1 MIIPENIIYVLDTL
15 TGKGFE
21 AYMVGGS
28 VRDMVMGKE
37 PSDFDITANALPE
50 EIIECFEGKKMVLS
64 GMKHGTVAPIINHE
78 AIEITTYRVDGEYK
92 DSRRPEEVFFT
103 RSLTE
108 DLKRRDF
115 TVNAMAMDKNFNIID
130 HYGGRADIENKV
142 IRCVGEAE
150 KRFSEDALRI
160 MRGLRFSSVLGFSI
174 EEETKK
180 AILKLYPLLSNIA
193 KERIFT
199 ELKKLVTGENAGE
212 ILSDYKDVFLFI
224 MPLLSSITENKF
236 FENAK
241 KVKGDLATAFGILFD
256 GLTPED
262 SGKILSSLKSDNAL
276 KTAVTSLIKDKNED
290 ILTEV
295 ALKNYLRERADED
308 AERLIE
314 YKYCLGLIS
323 EEEKNEARKILSS
336 LKGDCI
342 RIKDLDIKGSDLVN
356 MGFEGSKIGVALEAL
371 LSAVIEKK
379 CENTKTELLE
389 YVKKL

>member
-103 RSLTE
+103 RSLRE

-130 HYGGRADIENKV
+130 PYDGRADIENKV

-174 EEETKK
+174 EEETKN

-199 ELKKLVTGENAGE
+199 ELKKLVTGENAGK

-336 LKGDCI
+336 LKGACI